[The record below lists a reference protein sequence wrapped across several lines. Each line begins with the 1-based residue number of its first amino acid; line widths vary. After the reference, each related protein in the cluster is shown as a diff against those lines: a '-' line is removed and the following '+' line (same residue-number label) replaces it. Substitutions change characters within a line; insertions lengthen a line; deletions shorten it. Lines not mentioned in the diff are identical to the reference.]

1 MKSRDQ
7 VMISFMEDRR
17 THEYDILSI
26 QEPWRNR
33 SMNTTYHGK
42 KEYFELE
49 YNDSPDTRVCFFINK
64 RLDPKSWT
72 VTHHSP
78 DAATVHLKVWRD
90 EKESIINIHNFYN
103 EPTPE
108 GSGDFYVIT
117 QKLGETMDNIEKALR
132 LEGEH
137 ILTGDFN
144 LHHQAWAGHGE
155 TRHHNTA
162 KILMELV
169 NGAEMA
175 LTLPV
180 GTITRER
187 GEHRASTLDLIFI
200 SQSLLQNGELQIC
213 GRDKK
218 LDHHSDHYPIHTI
231 LDLEVKQATPRKIR
245 AWKKTDQET
254 FIRVLQH
261 HLQLTKTLLTKQEID
276 ESGYQPSVKI
286 ILDKRMHGSGNG
298 NQESQTEV
306 EKISHGRDRG
316 GFQKRQS
323 QEEKST
329 SQA

>member
-1 MKSRDQ
+1 
-7 VMISFMEDRR
+7 
-17 THEYDILSI
+17 
-26 QEPWRNR
+26 
-33 SMNTTYHGK
+33 MNTTYHGK

-49 YNDSPDTRVCFFINK
+49 YNDSPDTRVCFFIHK

-108 GSGDFYVIT
+108 GSGDFYAIT

-187 GEHRASTLDLIFI
+187 RAQSINAGPNLHIPIATTERRTPDMRKRREIGSPIRSLSDSYDL
-200 SQSLLQNGELQIC
+200 
-213 GRDKK
+213 R
-218 LDHHSDHYPIHTI
+218 P
-231 LDLEVKQATPRKIR
+231 
-245 AWKKTDQET
+245 
-254 FIRVLQH
+254 
-261 HLQLTKTLLTKQEID
+261 
-276 ESGYQPSVKI
+276 
-286 ILDKRMHGSGNG
+286 
-298 NQESQTEV
+298 
-306 EKISHGRDRG
+306 
-316 GFQKRQS
+316 
-323 QEEKST
+323 
-329 SQA
+329 